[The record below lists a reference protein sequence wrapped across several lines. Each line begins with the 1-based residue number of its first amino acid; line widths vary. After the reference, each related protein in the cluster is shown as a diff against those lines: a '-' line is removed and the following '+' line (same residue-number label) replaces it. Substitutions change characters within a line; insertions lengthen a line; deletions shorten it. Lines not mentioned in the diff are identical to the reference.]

1 MCANRLMSISKQ
13 RWHSLVNFAS
23 YLIRFTLH
31 YLLFG
36 IKGEIDSTL
45 QLFLYFIL
53 LLDLV
58 GAHFLRKSLER

>member
-1 MCANRLMSISKQ
+1 MCAKRLMSISKQ
-13 RWHSLVNFAS
+13 GWHSLVNFAS

-31 YLLFG
+31 YRLFG

-45 QLFLYFIL
+45 QMFLYFIL
-53 LLDLV
+53 LLDLA

>member
-13 RWHSLVNFAS
+13 GWHSLVNFAS
-23 YLIRFTLH
+23 YLIRSTLH